1 MTPRGKRTGSKPT
14 RSPRKKAARSTR
26 KRRTAPTHSW
36 SALAFWLG
44 MAVVIAVGAGIYTRH
59 FLAARP
65 ASLHREARR
74 VATDLR
80 ALLESDRIPHQD
92 VRVVAPEP
100 MSDDEARWERT
111 RFEVALAPEI
121 AAATAADIVVQEL
134 ASEDLRVLEDVT
146 DSEATARLR
155 VAIGAREV
163 ALVDLRASRSR
174 EASRPPRTVVSP
186 PATEPTPSEPET
198 PEPTPRRRIAAMEEE
213 MFSALRG
220 DLPTYDELPRD
231 FEGHEPPAAPERPA
245 RDYDGSPRVA
255 LIVDDGGYGGE
266 PTETILGL
274 DPVLTLAILPFAP
287 ESRETAEAAAA
298 RGFELMLHMPME
310 SADPSAT
317 YPGGLTVS
325 MTPEEVREA
334 TRQALEDVPGIA
346 GVNNHTGSRYTE
358 DEAAISAFLAAL
370 DPNALYFVDS
380 RTSPKSRA
388 HDTAVRLGFPALSRD
403 VFLDNRDD
411 RQAILRQT
419 DELIERARAH
429 GAAIGICH
437 FRPVT
442 ASVLGDVLDRL
453 EAAGIEVVPVSQLMA
468 STAVQSARKKDS
480 AQ

>member
-1 MTPRGKRTGSKPT
+1 MTPPGKRTGSKPT
-14 RSPRKKAARSTR
+14 RSPRKKAVRTTR
-26 KRRTAPTHSW
+26 KRKTARTHSW

-44 MAVVIAVGAGIYTRH
+44 MAVVLAVGAGIYTRH

-65 ASLHREARR
+65 ASLHGEARR

-80 ALLESDRIPHQD
+80 AR
-92 VRVVAPEP
+92 
-100 MSDDEARWERT
+100 RT
-111 RFEVALAPEI
+111 
-121 AAATAADIVVQEL
+121 T
-134 ASEDLRVLEDVT
+134 
-146 DSEATARLR
+146 
-155 VAIGAREV
+155 
-163 ALVDLRASRSR
+163 
-174 EASRPPRTVVSP
+174 EASRPPRTGALPEEPPAVEP
-186 PATEPTPSEPET
+186 PATQQPPEPPSPGPTPSVPESLDS
-198 PEPTPRRRIAAMEEE
+198 PEPTPRRQIAAMEEE
-213 MFSALRG
+213 MYSALRD
-220 DLPTYDELPRD
+220 DLPTYDQLPRD
-231 FEGHEPPAAPERPA
+231 FEGHEPPPAPERPTGA
-245 RDYDGSPRVA
+245 YDGPPRVA

-266 PTETILGL
+266 PTEEILAL
-274 DPVLTLAILPFAP
+274 DPVLTLAVLPFAP
-287 ESRETAEAAAA
+287 HSRETAEAAAA

-325 MTPEEVREA
+325 MTPEEVGEA
-334 TRQALEDVPGIA
+334 TREALADVPGIA

-358 DEAAISAFLAAL
+358 DEAAISAFLSAL

-388 HDTAVRLGFPALSRD
+388 YETAVRLGFPALSRD

-419 DELIERARAH
+419 DELIERAQAH

-468 STAVQSARKKDS
+468 SAAVQSAGKKDA

>member
-1 MTPRGKRTGSKPT
+1 MTPPGKRTGSKPA
-14 RSPRKKAARSTR
+14 RSPRKKTARTTR
-26 KRRTAPTHSW
+26 KRKTAPTHSW

-44 MAVVIAVGAGIYTRH
+44 MAVVLAVGAGIYTRH

-65 ASLHREARR
+65 TSLHGEARR

-80 ALLESDRIPHQD
+80 THP
-92 VRVVAPEP
+92 
-100 MSDDEARWERT
+100 T
-111 RFEVALAPEI
+111 
-121 AAATAADIVVQEL
+121 TA
-134 ASEDLRVLEDVT
+134 
-146 DSEATARLR
+146 
-155 VAIGAREV
+155 
-163 ALVDLRASRSR
+163 
-174 EASRPPRTVVSP
+174 ASRPPRTGASSEESP
-186 PATEPTPSEPET
+186 APQQPPEPPSPGPTPSVPESLDS

-213 MFSALRG
+213 MYSALRD
-220 DLPTYDELPRD
+220 DLPTYDQLPRD
-231 FEGHEPPAAPERPA
+231 FEGHEPPPAPERPTSA
-245 RDYDGSPRVA
+245 YEGPPRVA

-266 PTETILGL
+266 PTEEILAL

-287 ESRETAEAAAA
+287 HSRETAEAAAA

-334 TRQALEDVPGIA
+334 TREALADVPGIA
-346 GVNNHTGSRYTE
+346 GANNHTGSRYTE
-358 DEAAISAFLAAL
+358 DEAAISAFLSAL

-388 HDTAVRLGFPALSRD
+388 YETAARLGFPALSRD

-419 DELIERARAH
+419 DELIERAQAH

-442 ASVLGDVLDRL
+442 ASVLGEVLDRL

-468 STAVQSARKKDS
+468 SAAVQSARRKDS